1 MKDHYILLFKT
12 YATPPHRNDCIPAHV
27 GGDPAFVEV
36 VFKRVGEYGE
46 DEHPLAYMERVRE
59 GCFSVYKDWKSG
71 EIERD

>member
-1 MKDHYILLFKT
+1 M
-12 YATPPHRNDCIPAHV
+12 
-27 GGDPAFVEV
+27 

-71 EIERD
+71 EIERG